1 MAMWDDILNG
11 LGIDN
16 GAARVNADVDRIA
29 GSERGAN
36 GSFNPNAVRAG
47 MPAEMDPEINM
58 QAMLSEARLKAMQEN
73 MQPPT
78 NTPMEWLGRTLSAA
92 SVPVAFAQGNQG
104 FGLKMAGNTLADQYN
119 ERKATYQDTL
129 AKEKAGIVDGAY
141 SALGDSAVG
150 YMKGQRERKS
160 EGRKQISAMLSAAMD
175 ENGKIDPGMLAQVE
189 MWAGTNGFKDIWDE
203 VKGAL
208 PLGGGPSAPSAGTPP
223 AAAAPSPAVSSD
235 NTPGF
240 ANGGRRGVEPPAAQ
254 PSQGGPGL
262 QGLSAMA
269 GNLPGAAP
277 SSAAPAAPAADKVSD
292 TPPAPS
298 PATQALIRRANML
311 ALTNPEAGKM
321 IKAQAEASYKA
332 ELDVW
337 KTKLDDQAGRGKYG
351 TSNSVWFE
359 NTKDPSQRRV
369 GQLATGGGA
378 RIAPFLDAEGNP
390 VAEELNPADWRQID
404 PSELAGLK
412 ASMSAQGTAQGTA
425 ASSIPAIESDYEVVS
440 SLLDQIMTAP
450 GLEALTGKTAGG
462 LLWQDQLPD
471 FYEDTGNARTLVEQL
486 DSSAFK
492 LAFESLKGAGAITE
506 AEGKAATVAL
516 SRLQKMRVSDA
527 AFKVA
532 LQDFVKRV
540 DKLRKQAYEKAQNN
554 FTRPGQAVQRPDPNA
569 GATSTGTVQF
579 DGLSD
584 DELLKR
590 RPGGR

>member
-1 MAMWDDILNG
+1 MAMWDDILGG
-11 LGIDN
+11 LGIEN
-16 GAARVNADVDRIA
+16 GAAKVNSDVERLA

-47 MPAEMDPEINM
+47 MPPGMDEQTNM
-58 QAMLSEARLKAMQEN
+58 MAMLTDARLKALKENYKAPTRTGMQF
-73 MQPPT
+73 
-78 NTPMEWLGRTLSAA
+78 LGDALSAA
-92 SVPVAFAQGNQG
+92 SVPVAFAQGNRG
-104 FGLKMAGNTLADQYN
+104 YGIKMAGNTTADQFNDRRTQYAD
-119 ERKATYQDTL
+119 KL
-129 AKEKAGIVDGAY
+129 AESTAETVDGAY
-141 SALGDSAVG
+141 GALGESAVG
-150 YMKGQRERKS
+150 YMKDRREKQAEMRKTLAGILAA
-160 EGRKQISAMLSAAMD
+160 GRMPDGS
-175 ENGKIDPGMLAQVE
+175 IDPATLADAE
-189 MWAGTNGFKDIWDE
+189 MFANTNGFKNEWE
-203 VKGAL
+203 QVKQAIKVGTPQAATPPVGL
-208 PLGGGPSAPSAGTPP
+208 QPPAPAAPPP
-223 AAAAPSPAVSSD
+223 AA
-235 NTPGF
+235 
-240 ANGGRRGVEPPAAQ
+240 PPIAG
-254 PSQGGPGL
+254 PPQGGPGL
-262 QGLSAMA
+262 QGLSGMA
-269 GNLPGAAP
+269 NNLPGAAP
-277 SSAAPAAPAADKVSD
+277 SPAAPAAAKVSD

-298 PATQALIRRANML
+298 PATQALIRRANTLM
-311 ALTNPEAGKM
+311 LTNPEAGKM
-321 IKAQAEASYKA
+321 AKAQAEASYKA

-390 VAEELNPADWRQID
+390 VAEQLNPADWRQID

-471 FYEDTGNARTLVEQL
+471 FYEDTGNARALVEQL

-516 SRLQKMRVSDA
+516 SRLQKMRVSDK

-532 LQDFVKRV
+532 LKDFVQRV

-554 FTRPGQAVQRPDPNA
+554 FTRPGQSVQRPQANDF
-569 GATSTGTVQF
+569 STM
-579 DGLSD
+579 SD
-584 DELLKR
+584 DDFLKS
-590 RPGGR
+590 RPGAR